1 MSQTSTERLSDAGE
15 ASVTA
20 TDADGNVVTS
30 GIILCW
36 RTDTADD
43 SSAEI
48 KLHFHD
54 YDEMMVYIR
63 AHPEGDARQS
73 IALDD
78 ASVMSGIELLAMRNP
93 DKDVAEL
100 KKMIA
105 EGKKAQA
112 ELVKANRKRQAKED
126 AGEGRGENP

>member
-54 YDEMMVYIR
+54 YDETVSYT
-63 AHPEGDARQS
+63 HLTLPT
-73 IALDD
+73 
-78 ASVMSGIELLAMRNP
+78 
-93 DKDVAEL
+93 
-100 KKMIA
+100 
-105 EGKKAQA
+105 KA
-112 ELVKANRKRQAKED
+112 
-126 AGEGRGENP
+126 

>member
-1 MSQTSTERLSDAGE
+1 MSNNILSTTGE
-15 ASVTA
+15 ASAFA
-20 TDADGNVVTS
+20 TDADGNVLTS

-36 RTDTADD
+36 RPDAGND
-43 SSAEI
+43 SVPDA
-48 KLHFHD
+48 KLYFHD

-63 AHPEGDARQS
+63 AHPEGDARQP

-100 KKMIA
+100 KKMIT
-105 EGKKAQA
+105 EGKKGQT

-126 AGEGRGENP
+126 AGEGRGYNP